1 MYMCQPQIIYFEC
14 IPVQS
19 LMHCFAKG
27 GAHMQFI
34 DASEVS
40 AVMKHTYMSPTLSA
54 SYSKSVIHLK
64 YMSKQYSISIQD
76 CHISESVDSLS
87 IS

>member
-1 MYMCQPQIIYFEC
+1 
-14 IPVQS
+14 
-19 LMHCFAKG
+19 
-27 GAHMQFI
+27 MQFI

-64 YMSKQYSISIQD
+64 YMYMSKQYSISIQD
-76 CHISESVDSLS
+76 CHISESVG
-87 IS
+87 IVGIM